1 MDKIEIKE
9 LTLEDIPDYV
19 KVNTLAWQES
29 YKGLIADSILDEV
42 LNNVED
48 SIQKQINKFD
58 NDKKNNIKKF
68 VFKVN
73 NEAVGMTGIGKSTY
87 EKYEDIGEL
96 YSLYLLNKVKKKE
109 YGKMLFYHDVKELIG
124 LGFNSMVIGCL
135 VNNPANNFYKHMGGK
150 LIEVVTKKIKENDIT
165 WAHGNPTFFFVAEGT
180 DLSGAAHRYEDY
192 VTFVPDNY
200 ETDGNGY
207 ATVSVTLRN
216 IPLGQYTIWE
226 KPVLRYYL
234 KDVWADTENVR
245 ITKKAEAAYGKDP
258 KETAVG
264 TAALTVEKPDAA
276 LTFLNEKARYDKFSH
291 TDCIKN
297 TIPLLFS

>member
-135 VNNPANNFYKHMGGK
+135 VNNPANDFYKYMGGK
-150 LIEVVTKKIKENDIT
+150 LIEVVTKKIKGYNMKENIYY
-165 WAHGNPTFFFVAEGT
+165 
-180 DLSGAAHRYEDY
+180 YE
-192 VTFVPDNY
+192 N
-200 ETDGNGY
+200 
-207 ATVSVTLRN
+207 
-216 IPLGQYTIWE
+216 
-226 KPVLRYYL
+226 L
-234 KDVWADTENVR
+234 KEL
-245 ITKKAEAAYGKDP
+245 IKK
-258 KETAVG
+258 
-264 TAALTVEKPDAA
+264 
-276 LTFLNEKARYDKFSH
+276 
-291 TDCIKN
+291 
-297 TIPLLFS
+297 

>member
-19 KVNTLAWQES
+19 KVDTLAWQES

-42 LNNVED
+42 ANNVEN

-87 EKYEDIGEL
+87 EKDEDIGEL
-96 YSLYLLNKVKKKE
+96 YSLYLLNKVKKKG

-135 VNNPANNFYKHMGGK
+135 VNNPANDFYKHMGGK
-150 LIEVVTKKIKENDIT
+150 LIEVVTKKIK
-165 WAHGNPTFFFVAEGT
+165 
-180 DLSGAAHRYEDY
+180 
-192 VTFVPDNY
+192 
-200 ETDGNGY
+200 GY
-207 ATVSVTLRN
+207 N
-216 IPLGQYTIWE
+216 M
-226 KPVLRYYL
+226 
-234 KDVWADTENVR
+234 TENVYYYENLKEL
-245 ITKKAEAAYGKDP
+245 IKK
-258 KETAVG
+258 
-264 TAALTVEKPDAA
+264 
-276 LTFLNEKARYDKFSH
+276 
-291 TDCIKN
+291 
-297 TIPLLFS
+297 

>member
-58 NDKKNNIKKF
+58 NDKKNKIKKF

-150 LIEVVTKKIKENDIT
+150 LIEVVTKKIKGYNMKENIYY
-165 WAHGNPTFFFVAEGT
+165 
-180 DLSGAAHRYEDY
+180 YE
-192 VTFVPDNY
+192 N
-200 ETDGNGY
+200 
-207 ATVSVTLRN
+207 
-216 IPLGQYTIWE
+216 
-226 KPVLRYYL
+226 L
-234 KDVWADTENVR
+234 KEL
-245 ITKKAEAAYGKDP
+245 IKK
-258 KETAVG
+258 
-264 TAALTVEKPDAA
+264 
-276 LTFLNEKARYDKFSH
+276 
-291 TDCIKN
+291 
-297 TIPLLFS
+297 

>member
-109 YGKMLFYHDVKELIG
+109 YGKMLIYHDVKELIG

-150 LIEVVTKKIKENDIT
+150 LIEVVTKKIKGYNMKENIYY
-165 WAHGNPTFFFVAEGT
+165 
-180 DLSGAAHRYEDY
+180 YE
-192 VTFVPDNY
+192 N
-200 ETDGNGY
+200 
-207 ATVSVTLRN
+207 
-216 IPLGQYTIWE
+216 
-226 KPVLRYYL
+226 L
-234 KDVWADTENVR
+234 KEL
-245 ITKKAEAAYGKDP
+245 IKK
-258 KETAVG
+258 
-264 TAALTVEKPDAA
+264 
-276 LTFLNEKARYDKFSH
+276 
-291 TDCIKN
+291 
-297 TIPLLFS
+297 

>member
-29 YKGLIADSILDEV
+29 YKGLIADSILYEV

-150 LIEVVTKKIKENDIT
+150 LIEVVTKKIKGYNMKENIYY
-165 WAHGNPTFFFVAEGT
+165 
-180 DLSGAAHRYEDY
+180 YE
-192 VTFVPDNY
+192 N
-200 ETDGNGY
+200 
-207 ATVSVTLRN
+207 
-216 IPLGQYTIWE
+216 
-226 KPVLRYYL
+226 L
-234 KDVWADTENVR
+234 KEL
-245 ITKKAEAAYGKDP
+245 IKK
-258 KETAVG
+258 
-264 TAALTVEKPDAA
+264 
-276 LTFLNEKARYDKFSH
+276 
-291 TDCIKN
+291 
-297 TIPLLFS
+297 

>member
-48 SIQKQINKFD
+48 SIQKQIIKFY
-58 NDKKNNIKKF
+58 NYKNNNLKKF

-150 LIEVVTKKIKENDIT
+150 LIEVVTKKIKGYNMKENIYY
-165 WAHGNPTFFFVAEGT
+165 
-180 DLSGAAHRYEDY
+180 YE
-192 VTFVPDNY
+192 N
-200 ETDGNGY
+200 
-207 ATVSVTLRN
+207 
-216 IPLGQYTIWE
+216 
-226 KPVLRYYL
+226 L
-234 KDVWADTENVR
+234 KEL
-245 ITKKAEAAYGKDP
+245 IKK
-258 KETAVG
+258 
-264 TAALTVEKPDAA
+264 
-276 LTFLNEKARYDKFSH
+276 
-291 TDCIKN
+291 
-297 TIPLLFS
+297 

>member
-150 LIEVVTKKIKENDIT
+150 LIEVVAKKIKGYNMKENIYY
-165 WAHGNPTFFFVAEGT
+165 
-180 DLSGAAHRYEDY
+180 YE
-192 VTFVPDNY
+192 N
-200 ETDGNGY
+200 
-207 ATVSVTLRN
+207 
-216 IPLGQYTIWE
+216 
-226 KPVLRYYL
+226 L
-234 KDVWADTENVR
+234 KEL
-245 ITKKAEAAYGKDP
+245 IKK
-258 KETAVG
+258 
-264 TAALTVEKPDAA
+264 
-276 LTFLNEKARYDKFSH
+276 
-291 TDCIKN
+291 
-297 TIPLLFS
+297 

>member
-150 LIEVVTKKIKENDIT
+150 LIEVVTKKIKGYNMKENI
-165 WAHGNPTFFFVAEGT
+165 
-180 DLSGAAHRYEDY
+180 Y
-192 VTFVPDNY
+192 NY
-200 ETDGNGY
+200 EN
-207 ATVSVTLRN
+207 
-216 IPLGQYTIWE
+216 
-226 KPVLRYYL
+226 L
-234 KDVWADTENVR
+234 KEL
-245 ITKKAEAAYGKDP
+245 IKK
-258 KETAVG
+258 
-264 TAALTVEKPDAA
+264 
-276 LTFLNEKARYDKFSH
+276 
-291 TDCIKN
+291 
-297 TIPLLFS
+297 

>member
-29 YKGLIADSILDEV
+29 YKGLIVDSILDEV

-135 VNNPANNFYKHMGGK
+135 VNNPANDFYKHMGGK
-150 LIEVVTKKIKENDIT
+150 LIEVVTKKIKGYNMKENIYY
-165 WAHGNPTFFFVAEGT
+165 
-180 DLSGAAHRYEDY
+180 YE
-192 VTFVPDNY
+192 N
-200 ETDGNGY
+200 
-207 ATVSVTLRN
+207 
-216 IPLGQYTIWE
+216 
-226 KPVLRYYL
+226 L
-234 KDVWADTENVR
+234 KEL
-245 ITKKAEAAYGKDP
+245 IKK
-258 KETAVG
+258 
-264 TAALTVEKPDAA
+264 
-276 LTFLNEKARYDKFSH
+276 
-291 TDCIKN
+291 
-297 TIPLLFS
+297 

>member
-29 YKGLIADSILDEV
+29 YKGLIADSILEEV

-150 LIEVVTKKIKENDIT
+150 LIEVVTKKIKGYNMKENIYY
-165 WAHGNPTFFFVAEGT
+165 
-180 DLSGAAHRYEDY
+180 YE
-192 VTFVPDNY
+192 N
-200 ETDGNGY
+200 
-207 ATVSVTLRN
+207 
-216 IPLGQYTIWE
+216 
-226 KPVLRYYL
+226 L
-234 KDVWADTENVR
+234 KEL
-245 ITKKAEAAYGKDP
+245 IKK
-258 KETAVG
+258 
-264 TAALTVEKPDAA
+264 
-276 LTFLNEKARYDKFSH
+276 
-291 TDCIKN
+291 
-297 TIPLLFS
+297 

>member
-109 YGKMLFYHDVKELIG
+109 YGKMLFYHDVNELIG
-124 LGFNSMVIGCL
+124 LGINSMVIGCL

-150 LIEVVTKKIKENDIT
+150 LIEVVTKKIKGYNMKENIYY
-165 WAHGNPTFFFVAEGT
+165 
-180 DLSGAAHRYEDY
+180 YE
-192 VTFVPDNY
+192 N
-200 ETDGNGY
+200 
-207 ATVSVTLRN
+207 
-216 IPLGQYTIWE
+216 
-226 KPVLRYYL
+226 L
-234 KDVWADTENVR
+234 KEL
-245 ITKKAEAAYGKDP
+245 IKK
-258 KETAVG
+258 
-264 TAALTVEKPDAA
+264 
-276 LTFLNEKARYDKFSH
+276 
-291 TDCIKN
+291 
-297 TIPLLFS
+297 

>member
-42 LNNVED
+42 LNIVED
-48 SIQKQINKFD
+48 SIQKQIKKFD

-109 YGKMLFYHDVKELIG
+109 YGKMLFYYDVKDLIG
-124 LGFNSMVIGCL
+124 VGFNSMVIGCL

-150 LIEVVTKKIKENDIT
+150 LIEVVTKKIKGYNMKENIYY
-165 WAHGNPTFFFVAEGT
+165 
-180 DLSGAAHRYEDY
+180 YE
-192 VTFVPDNY
+192 N
-200 ETDGNGY
+200 
-207 ATVSVTLRN
+207 
-216 IPLGQYTIWE
+216 
-226 KPVLRYYL
+226 L
-234 KDVWADTENVR
+234 KEL
-245 ITKKAEAAYGKDP
+245 IKK
-258 KETAVG
+258 
-264 TAALTVEKPDAA
+264 
-276 LTFLNEKARYDKFSH
+276 
-291 TDCIKN
+291 
-297 TIPLLFS
+297 

>member
-19 KVNTLAWQES
+19 KVDTLAWQES

-42 LNNVED
+42 VNNIENY
-48 SIQKQINKFD
+48 IQKQINKFD

-96 YSLYLLNKVKKKE
+96 YSLYLLNKVKKKG

-135 VNNPANNFYKHMGGK
+135 VNNPANDFYKHMGGK
-150 LIEVVTKKIKENDIT
+150 LIEVVTKKIK
-165 WAHGNPTFFFVAEGT
+165 
-180 DLSGAAHRYEDY
+180 
-192 VTFVPDNY
+192 
-200 ETDGNGY
+200 GY
-207 ATVSVTLRN
+207 N
-216 IPLGQYTIWE
+216 M
-226 KPVLRYYL
+226 
-234 KDVWADTENVR
+234 TEN
-245 ITKKAEAAYGKDP
+245 IYYYENLKELIKK
-258 KETAVG
+258 
-264 TAALTVEKPDAA
+264 
-276 LTFLNEKARYDKFSH
+276 
-291 TDCIKN
+291 
-297 TIPLLFS
+297 

>member
-96 YSLYLLNKVKKKE
+96 SSLYLLNKVKKKE

-135 VNNPANNFYKHMGGK
+135 VNNPANDFYKHMGGK
-150 LIEVVTKKIKENDIT
+150 LIEVVTKKIKGYNMKENIYY
-165 WAHGNPTFFFVAEGT
+165 
-180 DLSGAAHRYEDY
+180 YE
-192 VTFVPDNY
+192 N
-200 ETDGNGY
+200 
-207 ATVSVTLRN
+207 
-216 IPLGQYTIWE
+216 
-226 KPVLRYYL
+226 L
-234 KDVWADTENVR
+234 KEL
-245 ITKKAEAAYGKDP
+245 IKK
-258 KETAVG
+258 
-264 TAALTVEKPDAA
+264 
-276 LTFLNEKARYDKFSH
+276 
-291 TDCIKN
+291 
-297 TIPLLFS
+297 

>member
-58 NDKKNNIKKF
+58 SDKKNNIKKF

-73 NEAVGMTGIGKSTY
+73 KEAVGMTGIGKSTY

-150 LIEVVTKKIKENDIT
+150 LIEVVTKKIKGYNMKENIYY
-165 WAHGNPTFFFVAEGT
+165 
-180 DLSGAAHRYEDY
+180 YE
-192 VTFVPDNY
+192 N
-200 ETDGNGY
+200 
-207 ATVSVTLRN
+207 
-216 IPLGQYTIWE
+216 
-226 KPVLRYYL
+226 L
-234 KDVWADTENVR
+234 KEL
-245 ITKKAEAAYGKDP
+245 I
-258 KETAVG
+258 
-264 TAALTVEKPDAA
+264 
-276 LTFLNEKARYDKFSH
+276 
-291 TDCIKN
+291 IK
-297 TIPLLFS
+297 

>member
-19 KVNTLAWQES
+19 KVDTLAWQES

-42 LNNVED
+42 ANNVEN

-87 EKYEDIGEL
+87 EKDEDIGEL
-96 YSLYLLNKVKKKE
+96 YSLYLLNKVKKKG

-135 VNNPANNFYKHMGGK
+135 VNNPANDFYKHMGGK
-150 LIEVVTKKIKENDIT
+150 LIEVVTKKIK
-165 WAHGNPTFFFVAEGT
+165 
-180 DLSGAAHRYEDY
+180 
-192 VTFVPDNY
+192 
-200 ETDGNGY
+200 GY
-207 ATVSVTLRN
+207 N
-216 IPLGQYTIWE
+216 M
-226 KPVLRYYL
+226 
-234 KDVWADTENVR
+234 TEN
-245 ITKKAEAAYGKDP
+245 IYYYENLKELIKK
-258 KETAVG
+258 
-264 TAALTVEKPDAA
+264 
-276 LTFLNEKARYDKFSH
+276 
-291 TDCIKN
+291 
-297 TIPLLFS
+297 